1 MSYSIIGIIAI
12 VIHLIIN
19 RDMLWRSSDNHF
31 VPAQKE
37 HRQYIYNYVKKV
49 YKKLLCKKAQQTAVL
64 K

>member
-37 HRQYIYNYVKKV
+37 HRQ
-49 YKKLLCKKAQQTAVL
+49 
-64 K
+64 